1 MNGEEDNI
9 HPAFFAFVEKAL
21 ASGKLIHVVCISI
34 VLICNTFFFLLFIQE
49 FEGGPVELIKV
60 ASRADFVHPH
70 TGHYFTFR
78 LPFSGK
84 CVDWELLFDPENPA
98 RPPDFLCVEDINCDP
113 EIYCQTVQFWDSGQ
127 SDCLIELLHQ
137 LKQIYKIYQVRH
149 KQLILSEVCCCKNC
163 KKFFVQ
169 VSQIMTF
176 SKSAEIYQSL
186 VNAGVTEENIE
197 ACYLPEERKFNFLI
211 KLNTSNEGLPKA
223 KELGSSLFYAGL
235 LYSLGMDG
243 KILTHSLIISP
254 YLGHILGSYLEQL
267 HLTFSASQTVDVNV
281 LHEFNATLDRVLNKI
296 RQKHRRG
303 REIVSALLGL
313 YPSNVV
319 FYDEDLY
326 SQVTLLF
333 KWDNARYV
341 AHLESLELEG
351 ETKLCLFA
359 IDCPVKTSKDEN
371 VPYTETETVT
381 LMHKPSSPGFSKHL
395 YKTLSSKIRLFIN
408 RAKKHVSST

>member
-21 ASGKLIHVVCISI
+21 AS
-34 VLICNTFFFLLFIQE
+34 E

-137 LKQIYKIYQVRH
+137 LKQIYKIYQV
-149 KQLILSEVCCCKNC
+149 
-163 KKFFVQ
+163 
-169 VSQIMTF
+169 SQIMTF

-197 ACYLPEERKFNFLI
+197 ACYLPEERKLNFLI

-254 YLGHILGSYLEQL
+254 YLGHILGSFLEQL